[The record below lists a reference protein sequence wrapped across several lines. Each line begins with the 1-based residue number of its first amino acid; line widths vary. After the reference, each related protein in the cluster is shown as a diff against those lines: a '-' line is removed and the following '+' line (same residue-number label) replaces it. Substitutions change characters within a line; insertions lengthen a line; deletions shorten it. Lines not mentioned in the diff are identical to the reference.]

1 MKTLA
6 SSLLLLTI
14 ASFATAADSVALKDI
29 AGDYYFGDGLGVN
42 CSLTVTAKGK
52 FTFQWNGCL
61 GTYDKNEGSASIQDG
76 MLSAHWFFQRGQS
89 LKIFANLSGRPV
101 KGPLLAG
108 THEWFWSGAPGET
121 LKPWSVHA
129 AIGER

>member
-61 GTYDKNEGSASIQDG
+61 GTYDKNEGTASIKEG
-76 MLSAHWFFQRGQS
+76 VLLSAG
-89 LKIFANLSGRPV
+89 
-101 KGPLLAG
+101 
-108 THEWFWSGAPGET
+108 GET
-121 LKPWSVHA
+121 QPAVGESNP
-129 AIGER
+129 AILR